1 MATIEHAYRYAGG
14 STVGPGGELLL
25 ATSGGVVDDRP
36 VAHPYFYD
44 GFLDHPEQAAVAL
57 LAVAKVARSRYFL
70 PAASI
75 RLLDP
80 VVTSN
85 GDRLRF
91 ESFSSCCGVYARYDV
106 ALDAPALA
114 CGTTNVDMNPPM
126 RDALAGVGGGEPVHL
141 RVGADEVTV
150 RTLDAM
156 ATERKVALPERWLK
170 GFGEVQVAAAGMSP
184 RAELSAV
191 EARRFLRGLPRDAR
205 GPLWAVPAGR
215 GLRLSP
221 RPAPGAACLSGPERL
236 RVLDPLLRFATGL
249 RAYGADG
256 LDGFSPTASA
266 WELACADAR
275 FTVVLSP
282 EASRGFSGEGGVLTD
297 LAGVPPEDADLVAVL
312 LGWEPRV
319 DLDRLAAAAGMPAA
333 RAAAAL
339 TRLGVAGRVGYD
351 LAEGGYFH
359 RELPYDPAALAAL
372 HPRLPAARALLEAG
386 AVTVTGN
393 GARVR
398 SGDVEHRVRFSPDG
412 RHRCTCPWWGKHQGG
427 RGPCKHV
434 LAAELARRGP
444 DGRMPRPT
452 VRGAGHPGTGATSRD

>member
-1 MATIEHAYRYAGG
+1 
-14 STVGPGGELLL
+14 
-25 ATSGGVVDDRP
+25 
-36 VAHPYFYD
+36 
-44 GFLDHPEQAAVAL
+44 
-57 LAVAKVARSRYFL
+57 
-70 PAASI
+70 
-75 RLLDP
+75 
-80 VVTSN
+80 
-85 GDRLRF
+85 
-91 ESFSSCCGVYARYDV
+91 
-106 ALDAPALA
+106 
-114 CGTTNVDMNPPM
+114 M

-444 DGRMPRPT
+444 DHDGPHDRMPRPT